1 MKPLILDV
9 PNTIHLFVLI
19 ILLGGTVC
27 ALLRRHQPVGAGL
40 FAGAVGIWLAAAA
53 PWLSQLPAL
62 LSSFSC
68 AAWSAAGMAAG
79 LLILLLGLA
88 ARHTTRHTGVPR

>member
-1 MKPLILDV
+1 MNPLIPDV
-9 PNTIHLFVLI
+9 PNTIHLLVLI
-19 ILLGGTVC
+19 MLLGGTAC
-27 ALLRRHQPVGAGL
+27 ALLRRHQPVVAGP

-68 AAWSAAGMAAG
+68 VAWSAAGMAAG

-88 ARHTTRHTGVPR
+88 ARRSTRHMEVPR